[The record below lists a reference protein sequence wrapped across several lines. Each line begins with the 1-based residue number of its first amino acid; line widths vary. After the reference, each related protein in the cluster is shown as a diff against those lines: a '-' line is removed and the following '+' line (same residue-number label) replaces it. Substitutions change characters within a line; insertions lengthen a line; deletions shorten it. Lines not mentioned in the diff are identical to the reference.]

1 MDVLAD
7 FRVAARGLLRSKGF
21 AFASAITLALG
32 IAATT
37 TIFSIVY
44 GVLLR
49 PLPYRDANRLVVIQG
64 EKEFSTGPR
73 IMNYSAPEL
82 EEFAG
87 ATTAFSAM
95 AITGGTG
102 FTVPHAGGVESV
114 NGATVSARFF
124 DVMDVPPVLGRTFG
138 DDSEPILVISD
149 RLRRKLFGAGGEVLG
164 QPIRLTDREIVE
176 RTYTIVGVM
185 PPEFQYP
192 RANTDVWRPLGFA
205 RSTGDGFVREH
216 RGGWEFIARLKDGV
230 SLDAAGADAA
240 RANEVLKP
248 HFANSRIDLR
258 VKMTPL
264 VDFISGTIGPALW
277 ILLGAVGLVLLVA
290 CSNVANLIL
299 ARQSV
304 RAREIS
310 MRMALGAP
318 RGRLVAY
325 MLAESGIVAAIGG
338 ITGIAIAFGF
348 IRLLKYLKPAQL
360 PRLDAIE
367 VDLPILIFA
376 ILVAAAASIIAG
388 VGPAIIATRTDA
400 VLAMRA
406 GNRGTVSGAS
416 TRARSVLVVAEI
428 AATIVLLVGAAL
440 LSRSLAAM
448 IDTNLGVNTENVT
461 AALVDMSLGR
471 VTSPSRQ
478 REIME
483 SLRERIAAIP
493 SVRSTG
499 YGVGLPPAG
508 EYLRMSF
515 VLNNQANTE
524 TQSHIVTSVP
534 ASPGYFST
542 LQIPLLSGRFF
553 SDADGE
559 AAPAIGIL
567 SREAAKRF
575 YGTDDP
581 VGRILP
587 FGEGGI
593 TIVGVVENVKYTGI
607 VSPMDGVVYR
617 PYAQNPFRLSTI
629 VARTSGD
636 PSRIANEIRHVVRSY
651 DPGIS
656 IANVQPLTMW
666 VSDSV
671 AQPRFRALLLG
682 AIASIA
688 LILAVIGLYGVIA
701 YSTSQRTSEIG
712 LRVAIGAQRSD
723 VIRMVLIEGARLAA
737 VGIVLGL
744 AGSYWASRL
753 LSAFLYGVSG
763 TDFTAFAGAAVA
775 LFVVALAATY
785 LPARKASRVDPM
797 HALRAE

>member
-1 MDVLAD
+1 M
-7 FRVAARGLLRSKGF
+7 G
-21 AFASAITLALG
+21 
-32 IAATT
+32 
-37 TIFSIVY
+37 
-44 GVLLR
+44 
-49 PLPYRDANRLVVIQG
+49 
-64 EKEFSTGPR
+64 
-73 IMNYSAPEL
+73 
-82 EEFAG
+82 
-87 ATTAFSAM
+87 
-95 AITGGTG
+95 
-102 FTVPHAGGVESV
+102 
-114 NGATVSARFF
+114 
-124 DVMDVPPVLGRTFG
+124 VPPVLGRTFG
-138 DDSEPILVISD
+138 DDSDPILVISD
-149 RLRRKLFGAGGEVLG
+149 RLRRKLFGADGEVLG
-164 QPIRLTDREIVE
+164 QSLRLTDREIVE

-192 RANTDVWRPLGFA
+192 RASTDVWRPLGFV
-205 RSTGDGFVREH
+205 RSTGDGFVRER

-230 SLDAAGADAA
+230 SVEAA
-240 RANEVLKP
+240 RPDAGRANDVVKP
-248 HFANSRIDLR
+248 QFIGGR
-258 VKMTPL
+258 VDMHAKITPL
-264 VDFISGTIGPALW
+264 VDYISGTIGPALW

-304 RAREIS
+304 RSREIS

-348 IRLLKYLKPAQL
+348 IRLLKYLRPAQL

-388 VGPAIIATRTDA
+388 VGPAILATRTDA

-406 GNRGTVSGAS
+406 GNRGAVSGAS
-416 TRARSVLVVAEI
+416 RRARSVLVVAEI
-428 AATIVLLVGAAL
+428 AASIVLLVGAAL

-448 IDTNLGVNTENVT
+448 IGTNLGVNTENVT
-461 AALVDMSLGR
+461 AALVDLSLGR
-471 VTSPSRQ
+471 VTSPARQ
-478 REIME
+478 LEIME
-483 SLRERIAAIP
+483 SLRQRIAALP
-493 SVRSTG
+493 SVSSTG

-508 EYLRMSF
+508 EYLRISF
-515 VLNNQANTE
+515 VLNNGANAE

-559 AAPAIGIL
+559 TAPPVGIL

-575 YGTDDP
+575 YGTPDP

-587 FGEGGI
+587 FGKGGI

-617 PYAQNPFRLSTI
+617 PYAQNPFRLSTL

-636 PSRIANEIRHVVRSY
+636 PSRIANEIRQVVRSY

-656 IANVQPLTMW
+656 IANVQPLTTW

-682 AIASIA
+682 SIAGIA

-712 LRVAIGAQRSD
+712 VRIAIGAQRSD
-723 VIRMVLIEGARLAA
+723 VIRMVVAEGTRLAII
-737 VGIVLGL
+737 GIGFGL
-744 AGSYWASRL
+744 IGAYWAAKL
-753 LSAFLYGVSG
+753 LSTFLYGVTA
-763 TDFTAFAGAAVA
+763 TDLPAFAGAGVV
-775 LFVVALAATY
+775 LFLVALAATY
-785 LPARKASRVDPM
+785 LPARRASRVDPM
-797 HALRAE
+797 IALRVE